1 MKFKDN
7 NEAADFWYYV
17 IGVNIGP
24 ANSIEKKPIIPWK
37 ELQNNELPEEQL
49 KQWKQEDKFKDGIFI
64 VTGKVWRSSHK
75 NQYLC
80 CVDADNQKGIDELC
94 PSGIDFIAKNT
105 LVEQHKN
112 TKGKGHFY
120 FYTTKPVRNKDP
132 DILDGE
138 MKPKIEI
145 KSENRIVY
153 CTPSMHKD
161 GSRYE
166 ILGKNIPAVLDQIE
180 AQVNE
185 ICKKHGIGYLE
196 KKQRKKI
203 DELRKGSSEGSR
215 NQDIFDYI
223 KEYRKLNPNKSLE
236 FLIEL
241 ALEKNKLN
249 KPPLEEEE
257 VITTIK
263 SNYYNYDFDK
273 KEDVQPLTLSEEEY
287 QRGIE
292 QSRKSLIETVEK
304 HFPERSFVLL
314 ICLAVKAQL
323 LIEHITQPFALWLL
337 GNPSTKKTTILE
349 LVDSL
354 GESYLTDKF
363 TPKSFVSHSAN
374 VKKNELKDIDL
385 LPKIKGKVFI
395 TPELAP
401 LITGNEDT
409 LTENF
414 GILIRVL
421 DGHGLWLDSGVHGGR
436 GYKGNYCFMML
447 GAAVDIPYKIWA
459 ILGNLGPRL
468 YFLRIPDPLDSISER
483 KAELLKSFNDV
494 PYEIKVKECRKV
506 LKEYWKYVK
515 SRPGDNKIVWNREK
529 DDSYTREK
537 IADATILLAKLRAS
551 IKTYQTRDGNSSGTN
566 YNFEMP
572 IEEYPDRAFHALYNM
587 ARGNAVLYGRNYI
600 TKDDLSVIFPI
611 ALCSAEREK
620 VALFK
625 LLIENNGKVDSD
637 TFVEK
642 ARVARNTALKHMELL
657 RKVGIVTK
665 EDVSETTK
673 PKIIIELKKDFEWFL
688 SDEFKVYWNSFIGLH
703 TPKMFA
709 LSKKD
714 KEYANKKGVRSSQKT
729 LEADLKD
736 TSLLLCGN
744 CDMPLMEC
752 NCTLNEKQLT
762 KTKKTMTNN

>member
-7 NEAADFWYYV
+7 NEAADFWYSV
-17 IGVNIGP
+17 IGVNVGP

-37 ELQNNELPEEQL
+37 DLQNNELPEEQF
-49 KQWKQEDKFKDGIFI
+49 KQWKQENKFKDGIFI

-112 TKGKGHFY
+112 TKGKAHLF
-120 FYTTKPVRNKDP
+120 FYTHKPVRNKDP

-153 CTPSMHKD
+153 CTPGMHND

-166 ILGKNIPAVLDQIE
+166 ILDKNIPAVLDQIE
-180 AQVNE
+180 SQVNE
-185 ICKKHGIGYLE
+185 ICKKHGISYLE
-196 KKQRKKI
+196 KKQKP
-203 DELRKGSSEGSR
+203 SSELAKGGVKVGNIHNSLIKYANFLLFKAGLDYNTYIFEMKR
-215 NQDIFDYI
+215 WNQINEQPEHEPKFSNDVKDCWEHY
-223 KEYRKLNPNKSLE
+223 LE
-236 FLIEL
+236 
-241 ALEKNKLN
+241 N
-249 KPPLEEEE
+249 KPTEN
-257 VITTIK
+257 I
-263 SNYYNYDFDK
+263 
-273 KEDVQPLTLSEEEY
+273 QPLTLSEEEY

-292 QSRKSLIETVEK
+292 QSRKSLVETVEK
-304 HFPERSFVLL
+304 HFPGRSFVLL

-468 YFLRIPDPLDSISER
+468 YFLRIPDPLDSITER

-494 PYEIKVKECRKV
+494 PYEVKVKECRKV

-515 SRPGDNKIVWNREK
+515 SRPGDNKIAWNREK

-551 IKTYQTRDGNSSGTN
+551 IKTYQTRDSNSSGSN

-642 ARVARNTALKHMELL
+642 ARVAKNTALKHMELL

-673 PKIIIELKKDFEWFL
+673 PKFIIELKKDFEWFL

-736 TSLLLCGN
+736 TSLLLCGV
-744 CDMPLMEC
+744 CDMPLIEC
-752 NCTLNEKQLT
+752 KCK
-762 KTKKTMTNN
+762 